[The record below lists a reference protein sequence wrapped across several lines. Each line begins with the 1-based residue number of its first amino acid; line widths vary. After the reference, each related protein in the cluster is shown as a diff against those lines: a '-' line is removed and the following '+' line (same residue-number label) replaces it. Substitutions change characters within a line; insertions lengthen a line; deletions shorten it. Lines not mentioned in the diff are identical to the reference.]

1 MIHNEQ
7 KKWFLYSTLPH
18 NINKVIIYMPTVN
31 YPECEK
37 ALEELTEYFKLTL
50 DTVAKVTRV
59 DLENEA
65 LPFALPNARNFPM
78 VVFDE
83 VVIKHDVSDVVK
95 AVSNYLP
102 TKDIDLPVAEKV
114 KALKDGKDLL

>member
-18 NINKVIIYMPTVN
+18 NINKVFIYMPTVN

-37 ALEELTEYFKLTL
+37 ALEELTEYFKTTL
-50 DTVAKVTRV
+50 DTIAKVNRI
-59 DLENEA
+59 DIDKEA
-65 LPFALPNARNFPM
+65 IPYCVSRDSFPI
-78 VVFDE
+78 VLFDDTI
-83 VVIKHDVSDVVK
+83 IKHNVTDVTK

-102 TKDIDLPVAEKV
+102 VVDIDLPTAEKV

>member
-18 NINKVIIYMPTVN
+18 NINKLFIYMPTMN
-31 YPECEK
+31 NPMAEK
-37 ALEELTEYFKLTL
+37 ALEELAEYLKTCL
-50 DTVAKVTRV
+50 DVIGKVTRV
-59 DLENEA
+59 DTNSCESDV
-65 LPFALPNARNFPM
+65 LPVVENFPLLL
-78 VVFDE
+78 FDGNII
-83 VVIKHDVSDVVK
+83 VHNQTDITK

-102 TKDIDLPVAEKV
+102 VNEIDLATAEKV